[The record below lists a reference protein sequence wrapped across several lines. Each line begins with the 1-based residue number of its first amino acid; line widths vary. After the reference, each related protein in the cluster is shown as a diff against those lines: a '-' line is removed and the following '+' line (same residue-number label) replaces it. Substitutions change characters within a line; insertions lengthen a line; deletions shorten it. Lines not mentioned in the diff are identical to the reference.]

1 MCDNDENY
9 LTILNMYI
17 PDILKNLTLDY
28 VVKGGRSFD
37 YYLYLKNNEKMIY
50 LTDWDIACYPENI
63 EQIKNIIMS
72 YIMKKTSLNL
82 ITEKIISNDNKKG
95 IQIGIPNNCFFID
108 LFGYDK
114 NDKIFE
120 NIEIGD
126 DNIKYINKKY
136 MLNDLENTYLD
147 RKKNISEELA
157 NFGFEQFNFKSLDD
171 DLSNIHSTLLKNI
184 IEKQSSDKEEN
195 ETEYNSGKIDKEEYE
210 DYKKELDERIIQF
223 VGSLQNEAM
232 PKIKNDLSKFY
243 RTENRYKK
251 YKKLHDISGGKKITK
266 ITRKF
271 KKNFRKRKTTKKR
284 KRNY

>member
-171 DLSNIHSTLLKNI
+171 DLSNIQSTLLKNI
-184 IEKQSSDKEEN
+184 IEKQSSKKEKN

-210 DYKKELDERIIQF
+210 DDKKELDERMIGDVEF
-223 VGSLQNEAM
+223 LENEAM

-243 RTENRYKK
+243 RTENRYN
-251 YKKLHDISGGKKITK
+251 KLYNLSGGKKITK
-266 ITRKF
+266 ITSKF
-271 KKNFRKRKTTKKR
+271 KKNFRKRKTMKKR
-284 KRNY
+284 KRNH

>member
-157 NFGFEQFNFKSLDD
+157 NYRFEQFNFKSLHD
-171 DLSNIHSTLLKNI
+171 DLSNIQSTLLKNI
-184 IEKQSSDKEEN
+184 IEKQSSEKEKN
-195 ETEYNSGKIDKEEYE
+195 ETEYNLGNIDKEEYE
-210 DYKKELDERIIQF
+210 DDKKELHERMIGDVEF
-223 VGSLQNEAM
+223 LENEAM

-243 RTENRYKK
+243 RTKNRYN
-251 YKKLHDISGGKKITK
+251 KLYNLSGGKKITK

>member
-126 DNIKYINKKY
+126 DNIKYINKKIY
-136 MLNDLENTYLD
+136 V
-147 RKKNISEELA
+147 I
-157 NFGFEQFNFKSLDD
+157 
-171 DLSNIHSTLLKNI
+171 
-184 IEKQSSDKEEN
+184 
-195 ETEYNSGKIDKEEYE
+195 
-210 DYKKELDERIIQF
+210 
-223 VGSLQNEAM
+223 
-232 PKIKNDLSKFY
+232 
-243 RTENRYKK
+243 
-251 YKKLHDISGGKKITK
+251 
-266 ITRKF
+266 
-271 KKNFRKRKTTKKR
+271 
-284 KRNY
+284 

>member
-1 MCDNDENY
+1 
-9 LTILNMYI
+9 
-17 PDILKNLTLDY
+17 
-28 VVKGGRSFD
+28 
-37 YYLYLKNNEKMIY
+37 
-50 LTDWDIACYPENI
+50 
-63 EQIKNIIMS
+63 
-72 YIMKKTSLNL
+72 
-82 ITEKIISNDNKKG
+82 
-95 IQIGIPNNCFFID
+95 
-108 LFGYDK
+108 
-114 NDKIFE
+114 
-120 NIEIGD
+120 
-126 DNIKYINKKY
+126 
-136 MLNDLENTYLD
+136 MLNDLKNTYLD

-184 IEKQSSDKEEN
+184 IEKQSSDKKEN
-195 ETEYNSGKIDKEEYE
+195 ETEYNSGKIDKEDYE

-251 YKKLHDISGGKKITK
+251 LYNLSGGKKITK